1 MPLRGDFKTISL
13 PGILQLLC
21 LEQKTGVLQVTN
33 FEAEVKVFFENGVII
48 YAIKSEEDDD
58 DDSLGNLLRSDGI
71 ISADELRECQ
81 KMAREKE
88 KTLSKVLMKKGYVP
102 PERLKEFSRRR
113 VEQILCDLFLWKKGY
128 FEYSDGIF
136 KLEREAV
143 TQLNTMGLILE
154 ASRRA
159 DEMPVPE
166 KSTTS
171 AELIFEEKKIVEV
184 DSVDNNKV
192 KSGRRRHQRYEIP
205 SAVTCQ
211 FSIEGLGEER
221 IFKGFV
227 HDISLGGLCV
237 EIKDDAILFKDLSP
251 DTSIEIALE
260 VDIPDGIHK
269 MNVSGS
275 IRWQRKVKKKNRDLL
290 HLGVQFD
297 KLKENNKDILMKYLV
312 SGAGDKQLIWDLWEN
327 LLIDP
332 KLV

>member
-192 KSGRRRHQRYEIP
+192 KSGRRRHQRYEVP

-211 FSIEGLGEER
+211 FSIEDLGKER
-221 IFKGFV
+221 IFK
-227 HDISLGGLCV
+227 
-237 EIKDDAILFKDLSP
+237 AP